1 MSANS
6 SAEPRAIG
14 PQTPV
19 QTLMTRAV
27 ARISPDARLQ
37 EVAQK
42 LAAMETGAL
51 AVGTTEAI
59 VGIVSERDLTR
70 AFGRAE
76 NPDSLR
82 AADIAS
88 TNLIWCAP
96 RATAAEAAK
105 ASVTRRVNDWFGF
118 SMREVEWWKLVC
130 LSDDCFMDCQL

>member
-1 MSANS
+1 MSANN
-6 SAEPRAIG
+6 SAEPKAIG

-51 AVGTTEAI
+51 AVGTTTAI

-70 AFGRAE
+70 AFGRSE
-76 NPDSLR
+76 SPDTLR
-82 AADIAS
+82 AGDIAS

-96 RATAAEAAK
+96 RATAAEAARTMCEK
-105 ASVTRRVNDWFGF
+105 GIRHL
-118 SMREVEWWKLVC
+118 LVGDGE
-130 LSDDCFMDCQL
+130 LQGIVSARDLLEALLVDC